1 MILFKKV
8 RWKNFLS
15 TGNVFSEVDL
25 MRSRTNLIVGTN
37 GAGKSTILDALTFSL
52 FGRPFR
58 KISKSMLVNSI
69 NEKDTVVEIEFNI
82 GKNEYKI
89 HRGIKPNKFEIYC
102 NGEQWDEDSKAVDQQ
117 KNLEQNVLKMNYKS
131 FTQIV
136 VLGSSTFVPFMKLSI
151 PQRREIIE
159 DILDIQVFS
168 IMNQRLKDKVRENNE
183 EIKDLDY
190 QVHLLEEKIDL
201 QKKYMFDM
209 EKRNK
214 EEVDK
219 KSEKIACL
227 MEDETM
233 NNVEIERLTKE
244 VEELSVQMK
253 ELSNSKTKLKK
264 LNKFLTKIQT
274 KLSACEKE
282 NGFFKDNQVCPT
294 CTQELSEEFRELK
307 IKEGEEELSSLN
319 TGLDDLALAIKNEE
333 EREDE
338 FVKLSQDVL
347 NCNSSITQA
356 NYQITTIR
364 KGISDLDKEIKEL
377 EGSNP
382 DKKAEFIKL
391 EGLIKDKKGLKQ
403 QLSVG
408 KKDKDTLFVASQL
421 LKDNGIKTR
430 IIKTYLPAMNQLI
443 NKYLQSMD
451 FYVNFTL
458 DENFEEIIKS
468 RYRDVFSY
476 DSFSEGEKARIDIA
490 LLLTWRSVAKLKN
503 SVDTNLLILDEIF
516 DGSLDQSGAS
526 DLGWILRNFDDSTNV
541 FVISHKEALNDKFD
555 RTINVT
561 KDKNFSRL
569 EETVHEVSHAL
580 VG

>member
-69 NEKDTVVEIEFNI
+69 NEKDTVVEIEFSI

-89 HRGIKPNKFEIYC
+89 HRAIKPNKFEIYC

-219 KSEKIACL
+219 KNEKKGCL

-233 NNVEIERLTKE
+233 NTIEIEGLTKE
-244 VEELSVQMK
+244 VEEIS
-253 ELSNSKTKLKK
+253 SKMEDYSKSSIKLKK
-264 LNKFLTKIQT
+264 LNTILIKLNT
-274 KLSACEKE
+274 KLKKCKKE
-282 NGFFKDNQVCPT
+282 HQFFEDNHVCPT
-294 CTQELSEEFRELK
+294 CTQDLSDEFRHDMIENGKSKLEEMHGGYEELTTAIEAEEKRSEKFLELSQQVTER
-307 IKEGEEELSSLN
+307 N
-319 TGLDDLALAIKNEE
+319 TT
-333 EREDE
+333 
-338 FVKLSQDVL
+338 
-347 NCNSSITQA
+347 ITNL
-356 NYQITTIR
+356 NYQLMTIR
-364 KGISDLDKEIKEL
+364 KSINDIDTEIKEL

-516 DGSLDQSGAS
+516 DGSLDQSGSS

-541 FVISHKEALNDKFD
+541 FVISHKEQLSDKFD
-555 RTINVT
+555 RTITAEKV
-561 KDKNFSRL
+561 KNYSTIS
-569 EETVHEVSHAL
+569 ETVHEVTHSL